1 MSSFSSSACSPKGG
15 GGAGSHSKELSTLN
29 PTCRGG
35 PPTYHLT
42 LQLPSPCCSGSFTSS
57 LHHPAPCPLLH
68 RLLCSSPTSPA
79 RRRATGKAQ
88 AVSLAE
94 ALDMGGGPHR
104 EGGGLPS
111 LLQGSGTAPLR
122 LSPCSRTG
130 FQGQSSFRDTHTV
143 LSATGAWSPPG
154 RGV

>member
-1 MSSFSSSACSPKGG
+1 M
-15 GGAGSHSKELSTLN
+15 LN

-35 PPTYHLT
+35 PPPYHLT
-42 LQLPSPCCSGSFTSS
+42 LQPPSPCCSGSLTSS
-57 LHHPAPCPLLH
+57 FHHPAPRPLLH
-68 RLLCSSPTSPA
+68 RLLCSSPTSPT
-79 RRRATGKAQ
+79 RWRAADKAQ

-111 LLQGSGTAPLR
+111 LPQGSGTAPLR

-130 FQGQSSFRDTHTV
+130 FQGQSSFRDTHSV
-143 LSATGAWSPPG
+143 LSTTGAWSPPG